1 MREQS
6 KAALYFQLTKPRIIL
21 MVAITLVIGF
31 YLAPGDHSTWRL
43 LATLVGVA
51 VSSAGASAL
60 NHCLER
66 DTDKLMDRTKNRP
79 VASGKLTPL
88 NALLF
93 GVIMVLAGVLFLKWQ
108 VNLLTSF
115 IVLLTAFLYVLVY
128 TPLKKLTWLNTFV
141 GSIPG
146 ALPPVAGWTAAAD
159 GVDLGAYLLF
169 LILFAWQHPHF
180 YALAWIYKDD
190 YARGG
195 LKMLPVVDASG
206 NRTVTHIL
214 LYCVILLAVSI
225 LPVHF
230 GMAGTTYF
238 VGALI
243 LGLCFFAMGVR
254 FSRARTLANARGL
267 FRSSLVY
274 FPALLVL
281 ILIDSNI

>member
-1 MREQS
+1 MRDSS
-6 KAALYFQLTKPRIIL
+6 KLALYFQLTKPRIIV
-21 MVAITLVIGF
+21 MVAVTLVIGF
-31 YLAPGDHSTWRL
+31 YLAPGDHSGWRL
-43 LATLVGVA
+43 LATLLGVA

-66 DTDKLMDRTKNRP
+66 ETDKLMDRTKNRP
-79 VASGKLTPL
+79 VASGKLEPL
-88 NALLF
+88 PVL
-93 GVIMVLAGVLFLKWQ
+93 GVGVTAVLAGVFFLNWQ

-128 TPLKKLTWLNTFV
+128 TPMKKLTWLNTFV

-159 GVDLGAYLLF
+159 GLDLGAYLLF

-190 YARGG
+190 YAKGG
-195 LKMLPVVDASG
+195 LKMLPVVDKSG
-206 NRTVTHIL
+206 QKTVTHIL
-214 LYCVILLAVSI
+214 LYSVILIVVSV
-225 LPVHF
+225 LPAYF
-230 GMAGTTYF
+230 GMVGKTYF
-238 VGALI
+238 VGAI
-243 LGLCFFAMGVR
+243 ALGLWFFAMGVQFTR
-254 FSRARTLANARGL
+254 VRTLANARGL

-281 ILIDSNI
+281 ILIDAQI